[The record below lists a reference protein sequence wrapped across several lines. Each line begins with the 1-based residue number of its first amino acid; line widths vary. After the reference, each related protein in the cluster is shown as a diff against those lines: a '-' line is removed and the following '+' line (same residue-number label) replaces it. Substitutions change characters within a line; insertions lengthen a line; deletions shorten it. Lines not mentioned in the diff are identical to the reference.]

1 MSIEIQA
8 PTSIQDVLFSQNV
21 RQAIPFELIT
31 AQGLF
36 ARCAK
41 SPFSIYTPHRIHF
54 HSLVIV
60 TQGQSTHM
68 VDFQEYPLSTGTILP
83 LTQGQVHAF
92 RESTTL
98 DGYVISFDESFITQN
113 ISEQNLFHFLQ
124 FYHTPIL
131 FIKPPGIASFR
142 PILTLLEQLQ
152 VDPTSHLK
160 SELAHSLFMALLL
173 QVKRLTNKETTIHDS
188 QRFKDFIRFK
198 QLVTTNFAESHN
210 AKTYAQ
216 MLSVSYNY
224 LNDICKE
231 MSNKTAKAFI
241 DSWLLLEIKRSIIE
255 NKYTYQ
261 EIAYRMGFNEPS
273 NFIRF
278 FKKHTGSTPSKFAE
292 NMATPLPR

>member
-1 MSIEIQA
+1 MRTEIQA

-31 AQGLF
+31 TQGLF

-60 TQGQSTHM
+60 VQGQSTHM
-68 VDFQEYPLSTGTILP
+68 VDFQEYSLSAGTILP

-92 RESTTL
+92 SENPTL
-98 DGYVISFDESFITQN
+98 NGYVISFDENFITQHT
-113 ISEQNLFHFLQ
+113 SEKNLFHFLQ

-131 FIKPPGIASFR
+131 SIKPQSVQSLT
-142 PILTLLEQLQ
+142 PILQLLEQLQ
-152 VDPTSHLK
+152 ANPTPYLK

-173 QVKRLTNKETTIHDS
+173 EIKRLSAEKTAVHDS

-198 QLVTTNFAESHN
+198 QLVATHFAESHN

-255 NKYTYQ
+255 NTYTYQ

-292 NMATPLPR
+292 SMAVPRPR